1 MGRNPIRQR
10 PTAPV
15 RMLSLRWHYPNQ
27 VTRVEGGT
35 LLSAC
40 HTSSPTIYLYTPILY
55 THCLTNTSL
64 AGGNFG
70 GRWSLLGPPQG
81 GPCGVVSRPVPG
93 GGSRL
98 SLEKAR
104 TQRVAGEGPR
114 QVVRVWTS
122 AGPGLQRGSP
132 PDSGR
137 EPGFLQ
143 RKPEERAPGAM
154 PPGPPFLWPA
164 RWHSLVLAWWG
175 AAERLLGYFGAHL
188 RALIWELSFTK
199 MLSSI
204 FSPEKCVPNRS

>member
-70 GRWSLLGPPQG
+70 GRWPLLGPAQVS
-81 GPCGVVSRPVPG
+81 PCKVVSRPVPG

-104 TQRVAGEGPR
+104 TQRVAGG
-114 QVVRVWTS
+114 W
-122 AGPGLQRGSP
+122 P
-132 PDSGR
+132 P
-137 EPGFLQ
+137 
-143 RKPEERAPGAM
+143 A
-154 PPGPPFLWPA
+154 PPFFRA
-164 RWHSLVLAWWG
+164 RSFPLARFG
-175 AAERLLGYFGAHL
+175 VGCHIVPIDGLLRCPCTCPDLETFF
-188 RALIWELSFTK
+188 RK
-199 MLSSI
+199 MLFHHI
-204 FSPEKCVPNRS
+204 FPEKCVPNRC

>member
-104 TQRVAGEGPR
+104 TQRVAGGCPPPPLVYGPLVGTR
-114 QVVRVWTS
+114 SFWRWCRIAPVV
-122 AGPGLQRGSP
+122 GLFRDPCTYPDLGTLFRKNAFQYISP
-132 PDSGR
+132 R
-137 EPGFLQ
+137 
-143 RKPEERAPGAM
+143 
-154 PPGPPFLWPA
+154 
-164 RWHSLVLAWWG
+164 
-175 AAERLLGYFGAHL
+175 
-188 RALIWELSFTK
+188 
-199 MLSSI
+199 
-204 FSPEKCVPNRS
+204 KCVPNRF

>member
-104 TQRVAGEGPR
+104 TQRVAGG
-114 QVVRVWTS
+114 
-122 AGPGLQRGSP
+122 
-132 PDSGR
+132 
-137 EPGFLQ
+137 
-143 RKPEERAPGAM
+143 
-154 PPGPPFLWPA
+154 GPPPPLGLGPA
-164 RWHSLVLAWWG
+164 RCHSLVLALG
-175 AAERLLGYFGAHL
+175 ATLSRSIGYYEPHV
-188 RALIWELSFTK
+188 RTLIWRLSFAK

-204 FSPEKCVPNRS
+204 FSLENASQIGFRIPEVTAPRTYQRQRS

>member
-114 QVVRVWTS
+114 
-122 AGPGLQRGSP
+122 
-132 PDSGR
+132 
-137 EPGFLQ
+137 
-143 RKPEERAPGAM
+143 
-154 PPGPPFLWPA
+154 PPFFRA
-164 RWHSLVLAWWG
+164 RSFPLAGFGVAGRSGTVVGLVRCPCTCPDLGRFFRVGLHNPEASPWG
-175 AAERLLGYFGAHL
+175 EAVTEGD
-188 RALIWELSFTK
+188 
-199 MLSSI
+199 
-204 FSPEKCVPNRS
+204 

>member
-40 HTSSPTIYLYTPILY
+40 HTSSPTIYLYAPILY

-70 GRWSLLGPPQG
+70 GRWSLLGPAQVS
-81 GPCGVVSRPVPG
+81 PCNVVSRPVPG

-104 TQRVAGEGPR
+104 TQRVAGGC
-114 QVVRVWTS
+114 
-122 AGPGLQRGSP
+122 P
-132 PDSGR
+132 P
-137 EPGFLQ
+137 
-143 RKPEERAPGAM
+143 
-154 PPGPPFLWPA
+154 PPFFMA
-164 RWHSLVLAWWG
+164 RSLALARFG
-175 AAERLLGYFGAHL
+175 GCAALFRSIGYYEPHV
-188 RALIWELSFTK
+188 RALIWIRILREQGLGEKAFRCGGVPPTK
-199 MLSSI
+199 A
-204 FSPEKCVPNRS
+204 SPWGEAVTEGD